1 MDENEYEQCGICGG
15 PLGELGVLGNLRWL
29 QCRNCGMQWSSPAD
43 PEMAQKVDAE
53 ADAARGESV
62 VS

>member
-29 QCRNCGMQWSSPAD
+29 QCRNCGMQWSSPAN
-43 PEMAQKVDAE
+43 EEGERVMAAE
-53 ADAARGESV
+53 ADAAQGENV
-62 VS
+62 VY